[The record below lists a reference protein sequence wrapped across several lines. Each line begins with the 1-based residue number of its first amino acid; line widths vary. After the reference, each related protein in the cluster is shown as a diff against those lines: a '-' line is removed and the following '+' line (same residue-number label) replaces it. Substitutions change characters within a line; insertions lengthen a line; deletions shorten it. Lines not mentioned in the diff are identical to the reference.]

1 MITMPA
7 QVLSL
12 LLLVVLGATAGL
24 DLVRSERAFAVT
36 DRLGIPRDAVPVLGG
51 IKFAAALAVFVGTDI
66 VHVAEAAGAFLVLY
80 FSVAVLTHLRARD
93 GVRNAAPAAVMLVV
107 SVAYLLA
114 TVAR

>member
-36 DRLGIPRDAVPVLGG
+36 DRLGIPRDSVPLLGG
-51 IKFAAALAVFVGTDI
+51 VKVAAAIGVFVGTD
-66 VHVAEAAGAFLVLY
+66 VVRVAEAAGAFLVLY
-80 FSVAVLTHLRARD
+80 FAVAVLTHLRARD
-93 GVRNAAPAAVMLVV
+93 GLKNTAPAAVMLAV
-107 SVAYLLA
+107 SAAYLLA

>member
-12 LLLVVLGATAGL
+12 LLLVVLGATACL

-36 DRLGIPRDAVPVLGG
+36 DRLGIPRDAVPALGG
-51 IKFAAALAVFVGTDI
+51 VKVAAAIGVFVGTD
-66 VHVAEAAGAFLVLY
+66 VVRVAEAAGAFLVLY
-80 FSVAVLTHLRARD
+80 FAVAVLTHLRARD
-93 GVRNAAPAAVMLVV
+93 GLKNTAPAAVMLAV
-107 SVAYLLA
+107 SAAYLLA